1 MKKSQFP
8 DKLEELASIFTADT
22 LLRTHCCGHI
32 AADTLLPEE
41 PPLFSVSSQNRS
53 NLQEFAHRPDH
64 TRGKEQRASDH

>member
-8 DKLEELASIFTADT
+8 DKLEELASIFT
-22 LLRTHCCGHI
+22 
-32 AADTLLPEE
+32 ADTLLPEE